1 MLLDKNGDLKISDFG
16 LSALYVGDADAE
28 GNARS
33 ELLHTTC
40 GTPNYVAPEV
50 LENHGYDGKKADVW
64 SIGVIVYVLL
74 AGYLPFEENTMV
86 QLFVKI
92 KSADFEYPSWF
103 SAGVK
108 ELLNRILIADPEQ
121 RLSLSEVHEHTWV
134 ANGPAWSDEPARS
147 SPSSGGG
154 SGGHTTVDASSDI
167 PLTPAVVVTASAG
180 ITGAS
185 TAGTV
190 SAVSAVAAPSSSQ
203 KAEVLMPPVPPQTQ
217 QQLSKAQPLSPAQQQ
232 SPSQPHSES
241 SKNGAVD
248 IASAVPAKS
257 ATVDKLV
264 TAAVKVETVPNP
276 KAIPVVSKPQQ
287 QQLQENKPAA
297 AAENSRPVINQRE
310 APVAGNASG
319 GCGCIV
325 A

>member
-103 SAGVK
+103 SSGVRG
-108 ELLNRILIADPEQ
+108 LLNRILISDPEQ
-121 RLSLSEVHEHTWV
+121 RLSLNEVREHPWV
-134 ANGPAWSDEPARS
+134 KNGPAWSDEPARS
-147 SPSSGGG
+147 SPSSGG
-154 SGGHTTVDASSDI
+154 HTTNDAASEVA
-167 PLTPAVVVTASAG
+167 PKPVVAAVTTAAASVSAAAAAAATATAS
-180 ITGAS
+180 
-185 TAGTV
+185 
-190 SAVSAVAAPSSSQ
+190 APSSSQ
-203 KAEVLMPPVPPQTQ
+203 KAEVLMPPLPP
-217 QQLSKAQPLSPAQQQ
+217 PQQQ
-232 SPSQPHSES
+232 SPQPSTQLPQSQSQSQSQPLQQSPAKEVV
-241 SKNGAVD
+241 NVAPG
-248 IASAVPAKS
+248 ASATSKIPAPVAAT
-257 ATVDKLV
+257 ATVKAQD
-264 TAAVKVETVPNP
+264 AAVSIP
-276 KAIPVVSKPQQ
+276 KPAPAIATKPLQ
-287 QQLQENKPAA
+287 QENKPAA
-297 AAENSRPVINQRE
+297 AVEGNRPVVNQRE

-319 GCGCIV
+319 GCGCVV